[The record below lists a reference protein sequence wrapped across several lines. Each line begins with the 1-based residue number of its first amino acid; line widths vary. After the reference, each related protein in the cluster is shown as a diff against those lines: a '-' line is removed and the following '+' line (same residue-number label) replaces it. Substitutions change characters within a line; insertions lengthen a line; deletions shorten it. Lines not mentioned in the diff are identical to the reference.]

1 MSATNANPT
10 GKVGNERENN
20 QGVDFDSSHVA
31 DKEELDFKSG
41 DIERKQ
47 GKDYFVNIDQKEVH
61 RIEQRKAH
69 KEAVRARKKFLRDN
83 NGKIK
88 VYSLIYIGIVILA
101 LVGVLVAAIMIKNHQ
116 DEQREI
122 LDGGSAREQEL
133 AARGEEAFTNFEAIR
148 NKYLADAENASV
160 ETAYESA
167 KKSTITLLD
176 KTEDNYAKVSIV
188 AQFCT
193 LSTSEANKPEETLKF
208 LADYE
213 QYATDDEHKIIIY
226 SSYAQAYR
234 KLGDT
239 EKLNDYLT
247 KIEQLAP
254 AEE

>member
-133 AARGEEAFTNFEAIR
+133 AARGE
-148 NKYLADAENASV
+148 DASV

-239 EKLNDYLT
+239 EKLNDYLA